1 MIRTFNSPTILTF
14 RSENLILTWSV
25 TVSATLLA
33 TFFLN
38 VNASRSITEID
49 VIIRN
54 QNTALN
60 EILKP
65 KVIKNRLKQYNYI
78 NIILFEAR
86 IYILKK
92 TKN

>member
-38 VNASRSITEID
+38 VNASRSITEIY

-65 KVIKNRLKQYNYI
+65 KVIKNVVIKGVI
-78 NIILFEAR
+78 A
-86 IYILKK
+86 
-92 TKN
+92 